1 MADDRDDR
9 ERFSE
14 LGELIMAAH
23 GFLRVLLGELPVP
36 VMIVD
41 FDAEV
46 DDQSEVLLSL
56 DRARRLIE
64 DEPIPGIEKKAIS
77 RMVLDWFSAYEMLVL
92 TKLAGPAP
100 WRMDSVEY
108 ALHRFTTVA
117 EMIERGELDD
127 DES

>member
-14 LGELIMAAH
+14 LEELIMAAH
-23 GFLRVLLGELPVP
+23 GFLRVLFEELPVP
-36 VMIVD
+36 VVVIG
-41 FDAEV
+41 FDAET
-46 DDQSEVLLSL
+46 DDHSEVLLSL
-56 DRARRLIE
+56 DRARHLIE
-64 DEPIPGIEKKAIS
+64 DEPIPSFEKKAIS
-77 RMVLDWFSAYEMLVL
+77 RLVLDWFSATEMLVL

-108 ALHRFTTVA
+108 ALHRFIAVA